1 MKDKLKIICTG
12 GRGFIS
18 SYLVRELRSLGY
30 DTVPFDIIGEP
41 KVNLLNE
48 KELEENI
55 KNESPI
61 GAIYHLAGPV
71 LEGVR
76 KDQVNATKLTVNG
89 TLNILEACRKFD
101 IPKLFFSSTF
111 YCFDGFGENEIVNEE
126 TKIDGLKAELFGSV
140 KLFGESL
147 IKEYCKKYGLNYV
160 IFRFG
165 SAYGP
170 DERCSNVVKD
180 FILKAKTGEK
190 MDIWGKGNRKNQYT
204 YVGDIA
210 KGCVLAL
217 NEKNETFNLISPEQ
231 TSTGELARL
240 IDKKIG
246 FNYFFDESKPEGK
259 SMPYMSSMKAIN
271 MLKWKSISIN
281 EGIDLVIGGMR
292 I

>member
-1 MKDKLKIICTG
+1 MD
-12 GRGFIS
+12 FIG
-18 SYLVRELRSLGY
+18 SYLVKELRSVGY
-30 DTVPFDIIGEP
+30 STIPLDIIGEE

-48 KELEENI
+48 KELEEFFKKENT
-55 KNESPI
+55 I
-61 GAIYHLAGPV
+61 GAVYHLAGPV

-76 KDQVNATKLTVNG
+76 KDQVNSTRLTVNG
-89 TLNILEACRKFD
+89 TLNILEMCRKFD
-101 IPKLFFSSTF
+101 IPKILFASTF
-111 YCFDGFGENEIVNEE
+111 YVYDGFGEGEIVNEE
-126 TKIDGLKAELFGSV
+126 TRIDGLKAELFGSV

-147 IKEYCKKYGLNYV
+147 IKEYCKKQGLNYV

-180 FILKAKTGEK
+180 FILKAKTK
-190 MDIWGKGNRKNQYT
+190 DKIDIWGKGIRKNQYT

-210 KGCVLAL
+210 KGCALAL

-246 FNYFFDESKPEGK
+246 FDYFFDESKPEGK
-259 SMPYMSSMKAIN
+259 SMPYMSSLKAIN
-271 MLKWKSISIN
+271 RLDWKPIN
-281 EGIDLVIGGMR
+281 INNGLDKVIGGLK
-292 I
+292 